1 MNEKPSDIARHIA
14 DELAACGVKLVAS
27 LPDNW
32 LTGVIDALDRDSRFT
47 HIPVNREEFGDRPV
61 LGRLYGRDGIGGA
74 DGRLGLHDGDLRH
87 HQDQL
92 HL

>member
-1 MNEKPSDIARHIA
+1 MSDKQADTARQIV

-32 LTGVIDALDRDSRFT
+32 LTGVINTIEQDDRFV
-47 HIPVNREEFGDRPV
+47 H
-61 LGRLYGRDGIGGA
+61 DGC
-74 DGRLGLHDGDLRH
+74 LGLHDGDLRH